1 MSKIAKVKYIQ
12 AKDNSPSLSHY
23 GMPRRSGRYPWGSGD
38 DPYQHE
44 AWYGKPDYQTS
55 SDFLAR
61 VEKLKKSGW
70 KDDAEGVREA
80 FGMSLPEYR
89 ATLSNAS
96 SERRMINIATAK
108 SLKTDGLS
116 VDQIAEKMGEPPS
129 TVRSWLLTSDSAGK
143 TTKTKEL
150 ASLLKQ
156 QIDEKGMIDVG
167 SGVEIELGVS
177 KTRLDAALKMLEEEG
192 YPVYGGRVPQVT
204 NEGKYTIIK
213 AVCPPGTE
221 HKEIYNYDKIQ
232 SITDYTSHD
241 DGETFTKLAPPAS
254 LDSKRVQIRFA
265 EDGGS
270 DKDGIVEIR
279 PGVPDLSLGESHY
292 AQVRI
297 LVDGNKYIK
306 GVAVYSD
313 DLPPGCDVLVNS
325 NKSKSVGMDGALKKA
340 KENDPDN
347 PFGALIKANGQ
358 YYYDGPDGK
367 KHLSPINKTREEGDW
382 TDWKDA
388 VPSQFLSKQPIKLAK
403 QQLQVAIDDRQAE
416 FDSINSLT
424 NPTIKKYLLNKFA
437 DECDKTSVTLQA
449 AAIPGQK
456 YHVIIPINTLKDNE
470 AYAPGYDNGTTLAL
484 VRYPHGGTFEI
495 PIVTVNNK
503 NTLGKKVITEQTMD
517 AIGINHNVAG
527 RLSGAD
533 FDGDT
538 VMAIPIKGNINIKS
552 TPALSGLVGFEPKE
566 IYAGTPKT
574 DSEGK
579 THYYRSDGTEFK
591 QMKDTQKQMGVITN
605 LITDMTLKGATS
617 TELARAVRHSMVVID
632 AEKHGLDWKQS
643 EIDNGIEALKVKY
656 QQKTDGS
663 NGYGGSATLISRAKS
678 QYSVDKRI
686 GEPKV
691 NIRGTDWYDSSRPEG
706 ALIYNYNVPDDK
718 LEYSYTKVNKRTG
731 EVTEVTKRR
740 TQQSKWMSEVDDAR
754 ELISDT
760 NTRMENL
767 YADYANTLKGMA
779 NKARATAYKTERIA
793 INKGAQEEYSSEVK
807 SLKTKV
813 NTALLNAPRE
823 RKAQFMASTEVS
835 KKIAA
840 YKEENNGK
848 KPPKKEVG
856 KWGQIALT
864 KYRKEYNSVAR
875 SKRSINITDREW
887 EAIQKG
893 AIGETD
899 LMKILQNTD
908 VDDLRARATPKSG
921 KGLSATQIN
930 RIQSLA
936 NSSYTTAEIA
946 KKLGISTT
954 TVANYLNGSD

>member
-1 MSKIAKVKYIQ
+1 MSKIAKVNYIET
-12 AKDNSPSLSHY
+12 KDDSPALSHI
-23 GMPRRSGRYPWGSGD
+23 GMPRRSGRYPWGSGE

-44 AWYGKPDYQTS
+44 AWYGKPDYQSS

-70 KDDAEGVREA
+70 KDDAAGVREA

-96 SERRMINIATAK
+96 SERRMIKIATAK
-108 SLKTDGLS
+108 SLKTDGLTI
-116 VDQIAEKMGEPPS
+116 DQIAEKMGEPPS
-129 TVRSWLLTSDSAGK
+129 TVRSWLTLKDSAGT

-177 KTRLDAALKMLEEEG
+177 KTRLDAALKMLEDEG

-254 LDSKRVQIRFA
+254 LDSNRVKIRFA
-265 EDGGS
+265 EDGGT
-270 DKDGIVEIR
+270 DKDGIIEIR

-297 LVDGNKYIK
+297 LVDKDRYIK

-325 NKSKSVGMDGALKKA
+325 NKSKDVGMSGALKKV
-340 KENDPDN
+340 KDDPEN

-358 YYYDGPDGK
+358 YYYDGPDGE

-484 VRYPHGGTFEI
+484 IRYPHGGTFEI
-495 PIVTVNNK
+495 PIVTVNNRNK
-503 NTLGKKVITEQTMD
+503 LGQSIITNQTTD

-538 VMAIPIKGNINIKS
+538 VMAIPIRGNINIKS
-552 TPALSGLVGFEPKE
+552 TPPLAGLVGFEPKE
-566 IYAGTPKT
+566 QYGGISKL
-574 DSEGK
+574 DSNGVE
-579 THYYRSDGTEFK
+579 HLYRADGTEYK
-591 QMKDTQKQMGVITN
+591 KMKDTQKQMGVITN
-605 LITDMTLKGATS
+605 LITDMTLQGATS
-617 TELARAVRHSMVVID
+617 NELARAVRHSMVVID
-632 AEKHGLDWKQS
+632 AEKHGLDYKQS
-643 EIDNGIEALKVKY
+643 EIDNGIEALKNRY
-656 QQKTDGS
+656 QRKTDGS
-663 NGYGGSATLISRAKS
+663 DGHGAATLISRAKS
-678 QYSVDKRI
+678 QYSVDKRV

-691 NIRGTDWYDSSRPEG
+691 NIKGTDWYDPSRPEG
-706 ALIYNYNVPDDK
+706 ALIFNYKVPDSQ

-731 EVTEVTKRR
+731 EVTEVTKRKS
-740 TQQSKWMSEVDDAR
+740 QQSRWMAEVDDAR

-767 YADYANTLKGMA
+767 YADYANALKGMA

-793 INKGAQEEYSSEVK
+793 INKGAQEEYSTEVK
-807 SLKTKV
+807 SLKDKLK
-813 NTALLNAPRE
+813 TALLNAPRE

-840 YKEENNGK
+840 YKEANNGK

-856 KWGQIALT
+856 KWGQMALT

-875 SKRSINITDREW
+875 RKRSIDINDREW

-908 VDDLRARATPKSG
+908 VDSLRARATPKAG

-930 RIQSLA
+930 RIHSLA
-936 NSSYTTAEIA
+936 NSSYTVAEIA
-946 KKLGISTT
+946 KKLGVSAT
-954 TVANYLNGSD
+954 TVKNYLSDGN

>member
-1 MSKIAKVKYIQ
+1 MSKIAK
-12 AKDNSPSLSHY
+12 AKSYTADDNSPSFKHI

-44 AWYGKPDYQTS
+44 NWYGKPDFQTS
-55 SDFLAR
+55 ADFMAR

-108 SLKTDGLS
+108 SLKTDGLTPA
-116 VDQIAEKMGEPPS
+116 QIAEKMGQPES
-129 TVRSWLLTSDSAGK
+129 TVRSWINAKDSAAT
-143 TTKTKEL
+143 TTKTREL
-150 ASLLKQ
+150 ANLLKS
-156 QIDEKGMIDVG
+156 QIDKKGMIDVG

-177 KTRLDAALKMLEEEG
+177 KTRMDAALKMLEEEG

-221 HKEIYNYDKIQ
+221 HKEIYEYDKIN
-232 SITDYTSHD
+232 SIHDYTSHD
-241 DGETFTKLAPPAS
+241 DGETFTKLARPES
-254 LDSKRVQIRFA
+254 LDSSRVAIRYA
-265 EDGGS
+265 EDGGTE
-270 DKDGIVEIR
+270 KDGIIEIR
-279 PGVPDLSLGESHY
+279 RGVPDLSLGDSHY

-313 DLPPGCDVLVNS
+313 DLPPGKDILVNS
-325 NKSKSVGMDGALKKA
+325 NKSKADGIDKALKTA
-340 KENDPDN
+340 KDDPDN

-358 YYYDGPDGK
+358 YYYEGEDGK
-367 KHLSPINKTREEGDW
+367 KHLSPINKTREEGEW
-382 TDWKDA
+382 SDWKDA
-388 VPSQFLSKQPIKLAK
+388 VPSQFLSKQSIKLAK
-403 QQLQVAIDDRQAE
+403 QQLQVALDDRQAE
-416 FDSINSLT
+416 FDSLNSLT

-437 DECDKTSVTLQA
+437 DECDKASVTLQA

-456 YHVIIPINTLKDNE
+456 YHVIIPINTLKDTE

-484 VRYPHGGTFEI
+484 IRYPHGGTFEI
-495 PIVTVNNK
+495 PIVTVNNRNK
-503 NTLGKKVITEQTMD
+503 LGQSVITNQTMD
-517 AIGINHNVAG
+517 AIGINHKVAG

-538 VMAIPIKGNINIKS
+538 VMAIPLKGNINVKS
-552 TPALSGLVGFEPKE
+552 TPALAGLVGFEPKE
-566 IYAGTPKT
+566 IYKGEVRK
-574 DSEGK
+574 DSSGAE
-579 THYYRSDGTEFK
+579 HLYRPDGTEFK
-591 QMKDTQKQMGVITN
+591 KMQDTQKQMGVITN
-605 LITDMTLKGATS
+605 LITDMTLQGAS
-617 TELARAVRHSMVVID
+617 TNELARAVRHSMVVID
-632 AEKHGLDWKQS
+632 AEKHGLDYKQS
-643 EIDNGIEALKVKY
+643 EIDNGIAALKNKY
-656 QQKTDGS
+656 QRKTDGS
-663 NGYGGSATLISRAKS
+663 EGHGAATLISRAKS

-691 NIRGTDWYDSSRPEG
+691 NIKGTDWYDSSRPEG
-706 ALIYNYNVPDDK
+706 ALIYNWNKDPSD

-740 TQQSKWMSEVDDAR
+740 TQQSTWMAEVDDAR

-779 NKARATAYKTERIA
+779 NKARVTAYKTGKIA
-793 INKGAQEEYSSEVK
+793 INKAAQEEYKSEVK
-807 SLKTKV
+807 SLKDKLS
-813 NTALLNAPRE
+813 NSLLNAPRE
-823 RKAQFMASTEVS
+823 RKAQFMAQTEVS

-840 YKEENNGK
+840 YKEANDGK

-856 KWGQIALT
+856 KWGQMALT

-875 SKRSINITDREW
+875 RKRNINITDREW
-887 EAIQKG
+887 EAIQRG

-908 VDDLRARATPKSG
+908 LDSLRLRATPKSG
-921 KGLSATQIN
+921 NGLSLTQQN
-930 RIQSLA
+930 RIKSLA
-936 NSSYTTAEIA
+936 NSNYTMAEIA
-946 KKLGISTT
+946 KKIGVSTT
-954 TVANYLNGSD
+954 TIANYLNTGN